1 MSRCVGPQE
10 ALMAR
15 YKWTYKWTAPSL
27 KNERRIRASTMA
39 ADSPTPYLAMMEI
52 FSQEIAQLILRA
64 ATNERNNALNRMSL
78 VGPFWH
84 HLLAPPVGDCMPALT
99 REVTLGEK
107 DLLAVDQIGQGS
119 CSA

>member
-1 MSRCVGPQE
+1 
-10 ALMAR
+10 
-15 YKWTYKWTAPSL
+15 
-27 KNERRIRASTMA
+27 
-39 ADSPTPYLAMMEI
+39 MEI

-107 DLLAVDQIGQGS
+107 DLLAVDQIGQGWWRRVRARYDATNE
-119 CSA
+119 SAHAEVEADDEVTFEKEYSRTKSE